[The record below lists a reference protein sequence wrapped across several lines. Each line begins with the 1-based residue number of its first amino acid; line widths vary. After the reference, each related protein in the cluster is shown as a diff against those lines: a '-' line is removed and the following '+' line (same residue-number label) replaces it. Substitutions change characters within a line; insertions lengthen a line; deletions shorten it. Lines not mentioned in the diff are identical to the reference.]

1 MLLYSKAGCAFLDI
15 LQFSIHLCTA
25 SFSVDMHT
33 NLIQQLVMS
42 LNLSELIE
50 CSQQHTEMLYYA
62 LLMYQPLNLVGHENN
77 NNNNVRLFDYDITR
91 NLQ

>member
-50 CSQQHTEMLYYA
+50 CSQQHTEML
-62 LLMYQPLNLVGHENN
+62 MYQPLNLVGHKNN